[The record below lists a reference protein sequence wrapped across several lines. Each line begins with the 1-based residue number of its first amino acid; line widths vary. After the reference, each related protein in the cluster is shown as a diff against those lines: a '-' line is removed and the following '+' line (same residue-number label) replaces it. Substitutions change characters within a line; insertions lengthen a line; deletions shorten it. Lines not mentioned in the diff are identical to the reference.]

1 MPTPTWSPTKAK
13 MQLRLSVQR
22 LRTVQQKREALAKS
36 SRRDIALSLEKGKIE
51 SARIKVEAIINEDIN
66 LELLELLELYCELLI
81 ARFGLLD
88 QNTREPDQGIR
99 EGVCAIVYAAQR
111 TEVKE
116 LHVLRELLLQK
127 YGREFSAAV
136 MENRGDC
143 VSDRV
148 VKKLS
153 VETPSSQLVDGY
165 LTEISKAYGV
175 KWSSSTTHVV
185 FKDEAGKPNQI
196 HTPEQT
202 SESLPSYSEEGPII
216 AKLPDLPPTEEEEEK
231 DTRKPNTT
239 TTSAKEN
246 PEEDFESLTRRFQEL
261 KKR

>member
-1 MPTPTWSPTKAK
+1 MKFDTTK
-13 MQLRLSVQR
+13 
-22 LRTVQQKREALAKS
+22 
-36 SRRDIALSLEKGKIE
+36 
-51 SARIKVEAIINEDIN
+51 
-66 LELLELLELYCELLI
+66 
-81 ARFGLLD
+81 
-88 QNTREPDQGIR
+88 
-99 EGVCAIVYAAQR
+99 
-111 TEVKE
+111 
-116 LHVLRELLLQK
+116 
-127 YGREFSAAV
+127 
-136 MENRGDC
+136 
-143 VSDRV
+143 V

-153 VETPSSQLVDGY
+153 VETPSPQLVDGY

-185 FKDEAGKPNQI
+185 FKDEADKPVCVTSSVIDLLTDLLQNQI